1 MSSKAQL
8 VGYSSIA
15 IVDETNQNL
24 DSANTEESWVQA
36 NVILPAKLADASEV
50 IEEGENQKGVSEGE
64 ITPVYHD
71 TWCAVLFLIHIAAF
85 LYIGVT
91 YGSVPAMDS
100 GSDKS
105 PNMEDFDT
113 TYSFLK
119 ILIPGGI
126 AISFF
131 LTYFITALLL
141 PRHSKLLVE
150 ASLYTSLFMWTATAL
165 MIFFAFPNIWTI
177 LIGVGIVILN
187 LWYIATVRIFIP
199 FAAANLKL
207 AAQAVSSNAGVYF
220 LSFIMGFVGFSWFAF
235 WSYTANGVGL
245 FEEDDTTSSSS
256 QNKTDDYY
264 YDPMNNAALG
274 AKGFGLL
281 LSLYWT
287 LNVLGNITQT
297 TTAGVTGTWCFDK
310 NSASSCC
317 SSAVTQSFMRSCTY
331 SFGSICFGSLL
342 NALVTTLRVM
352 AQWARDSARNDSDG
366 GAALIYCILACIL
379 SCIEDIIEYFN
390 QWAYIFV
397 GIYGTSYLESGKR
410 VLELFNARGITAIIS
425 NGLASYVL
433 TNVVLSSSLLCGL
446 FGYLLGGFDTVS
458 FWTCFIIGLIIS
470 ATMMNIV
477 QGAVKAVIV
486 CFADHPHRLYENH
499 PEGTA
504 ELSMGISQGFD
515 HVAVPVFNNTVV

>member
-8 VGYSSIA
+8 AGYSSIA

-36 NVILPAKLADASEV
+36 NVILPAKLADANQTDQGGEQAQEEV
-50 IEEGENQKGVSEGE
+50 
-64 ITPVYHD
+64 TPIYRDV
-71 TWCAVLFLIHIAAF
+71 WFAVLFLIHIAVF
-85 LYIGVT
+85 SYIGVI
-91 YGSVPAMDS
+91 YGSVPAMDDGS
-100 GSDKS
+100 GNSTS
-105 PNMEDFDT
+105 MEEVDT

-119 ILIPGGI
+119 ILIPCGVF
-126 AISFF
+126 ISFV

-141 PRHSKLLVE
+141 PRYSKLLVE

-177 LIGVGIVILN
+177 LLGVGIVVLN
-187 LWYIATVRIFIP
+187 LWYITTVRIFIP

-207 AAQAVSSNAGVYF
+207 ATRAVSSNAGVYF
-220 LSFIMGFVGFSWFAF
+220 LSFIMGFAGFAWFAF
-235 WSYTANGVGL
+235 WTYTANGVGL
-245 FEEDDTTSSSS
+245 FDEDNSDSTTSASPQT
-256 QNKTDDYY
+256 QNQTDDYY
-264 YDPMNNAALG
+264 YSTDSAVLG
-274 AKGFGLL
+274 LKGFGLL
-281 LSLYWT
+281 ISLYWT
-287 LNVLGNITQT
+287 LNVFGNITQT

-331 SFGSICFGSLL
+331 SLGSICFGSLL

-352 AQWARDSARNDSDG
+352 AQFARENARNDRDG
-366 GAALIYCILACIL
+366 GAALIYCIIACIL
-379 SCIEDIIEYFN
+379 SCIEDIVEYFN

-433 TNVVLSSSLLCGL
+433 TNVVLSTSLLCGL

-458 FWTCFIIGLIIS
+458 FW
-470 ATMMNIV
+470 
-477 QGAVKAVIV
+477 
-486 CFADHPHRLYENH
+486 
-499 PEGTA
+499 
-504 ELSMGISQGFD
+504 
-515 HVAVPVFNNTVV
+515 